1 MKTARNRYIVILL
14 AICLI
19 LTACVPSTPEPT
31 TVPITSTPPPGPATG
46 WLQIYFTN
54 PTDPNAHNY
63 EGGPDQTL
71 AAAIDSARL
80 SVDMAAYSLN
90 LWSIRNALVRAARR
104 GVTVRMVME
113 SDNMDGSEV
122 QDLLDAGIPIIGD
135 QQEGLM
141 HDKFVIIDRSEVWI
155 GSMNYT
161 TNGAY
166 LDNNNLLR
174 IVSDQL
180 AKNYSTE
187 FEQMFTEHLFGPEK
201 ISDTPYPRL
210 NLDGT
215 TVENYFSP
223 QDGIARHIVE
233 LVRNAK
239 KSIHFMAFSF
249 TSDDI
254 GNAIR
259 DQAQAGIV
267 VSGVMDE
274 GQINSNQGTEYDAFK
289 QAGVDVRRDGIDGM
303 MHHKV
308 IIIDESI
315 VITGSYN
322 FTASAETRN
331 DENVLIIFNADVAAR
346 YMSEFWS
353 IYAMAKP

>member
-1 MKTARNRYIVILL
+1 MKTARNQYIIILL
-14 AICLI
+14 ILCLI
-19 LTACVPSTPEPT
+19 LTSCIPTPTPT
-31 TVPITSTPPPGPATG
+31 TVPVTSTPPPGPG
-46 WLQIYFTN
+46 PSWLQIYFTN
-54 PTDPNAHNY
+54 PTDPEAYDYN
-63 EGGPDQTL
+63 GGVDEDL

-80 SVDMAAYSLN
+80 SVDVAVYNLN
-90 LWSIRNALVRAARR
+90 LWSIRDALIHAERR

-113 SDNMDGSEV
+113 SDNMDGEEV

-135 QQEGLM
+135 QHEGLM
-141 HDKFVIIDRSEVWI
+141 HDKFVIIDRSEVWV

-174 IVSDQL
+174 IRVEKL

-187 FEQMFTEHLFGPEK
+187 FEEMFTDRLFGSEK
-201 ISDTPYPRL
+201 ASDTPYPRL
-210 NLDGT
+210 FLDGT

-223 QDGIARHIVE
+223 NGGIANRIVE
-233 LVRNAK
+233 LVRGAK

-254 GNAIR
+254 GQAVR
-259 DQAQAGIV
+259 DQAFMGLT
-267 VSGVMDE
+267 VSGVMDAD
-274 GQINSNQGTEYDAFK
+274 QVKSNEGTEYDAFK
-289 QAGVDVRRDGIDGM
+289 QAGLNVRLDGIDGL

-322 FTASAETRN
+322 FTNSAETRN
-331 DENVLIIFNADVAAR
+331 DENVFIISNPVVAAQ
-346 YMSEFWS
+346 YMNEFWRV
-353 IYAMAKP
+353 YPMATP